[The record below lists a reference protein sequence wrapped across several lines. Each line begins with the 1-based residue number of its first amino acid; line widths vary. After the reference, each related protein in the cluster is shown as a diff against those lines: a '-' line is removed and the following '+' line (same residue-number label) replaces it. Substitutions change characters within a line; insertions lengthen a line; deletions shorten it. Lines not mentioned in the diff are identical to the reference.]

1 MIKIK
6 VNLGERS
13 YPILIGHGLIDALGF
28 EIAKYVKNKK
38 FMLITD
44 SNVNKLYSE
53 RVINSLKENGLSV
66 NLVVIPAGEK
76 YKNIEQAKKIYKEC
90 IKNELHRDSSIIALG
105 GGVISD
111 LAGFAAATYMRGVPL
126 VNIPTTLVGQTDA
139 AIGGKTGINFE
150 AKNIIGSFYQPKL
163 VIIDP
168 NFLKTLPEAEIK
180 NGLAEIVKYSVIKDA
195 NLFGFLE
202 RNKQKIMELD
212 KNSLLKVISRC
223 CLIKA
228 RIAGKDEK
236 ENSVRAILNYGHTIG
251 HAIERISD
259 YKIPHGKAV
268 AIGMAKEAKIARML
282 GLLDEKHERRITE
295 LISKYNLAEDIQI
308 KKNDIL
314 NAVGLD
320 KKVLNEKIR
329 FVLPVKIG
337 KVCITNVPIEIMEG
351 VLEP

>member
-28 EIAKYVKNKK
+28 EIAKYLKNKK

-44 SNVNKLYSE
+44 TTVNKLYSR
-53 RVINSLKENGLSV
+53 RVMNSLKENGLSV
-66 NLVVIPAGEK
+66 NLAVIPAGEK
-76 YKNIEQAKKIYKEC
+76 YKNIGQVKKIYKEC

-163 VIIDP
+163 VIIDI
-168 NFLKTLPEAEIK
+168 NFLETLPEAEIK
-180 NGLAEIVKYSVIKDA
+180 NGLAEIMKYSVIKDA
-195 NLFGFLE
+195 NLFRFLE

-228 RIAGKDEK
+228 RIVEKDEK
-236 ENSVRAILNYGHTIG
+236 EKNVRAILNYGHTIG

-268 AIGMAKEAKIARML
+268 AIGMIKEARIARML
-282 GLLDEKHERRITE
+282 DLLDEKHERRIIE
-295 LISKYNLAEDIQI
+295 LIHNYNLAEDMQF
-308 KKNDIL
+308 KKKDIL
-314 NAVGLD
+314 KAIGLD

-329 FVLPVKIG
+329 FVLPTRIG
-337 KVCITNVPIEIMEG
+337 KVCITNVSIEIMERA
-351 VLEP
+351 LEP

>member
-13 YPILIGHGLIDALGF
+13 YPILIGHGLIDDLGF
-28 EIAKYVKNKK
+28 EIAKYFKNKK

-44 SNVNKLYSE
+44 ANVNKLYAQK
-53 RVINSLKENGLSV
+53 VMNSLKENGISASLA
-66 NLVVIPAGEK
+66 VIPNGEK
-76 YKNIEQAKKIYKEC
+76 YKNIEQAKIIYKEC
-90 IKNELHRDSSIIALG
+90 IKNEMHRDSGIIALG

-126 VNIPTTLVGQTDA
+126 VNIPTTLVGQIDA

-168 NFLKTLPEAEIK
+168 NFLKTLPEGEIK
-180 NGLAEIVKYSVIKDA
+180 NGLAEIIKYSVIKDA
-195 NLFGFLE
+195 NLFRFLE

-228 RIAGKDEK
+228 RIAEKDEK
-236 ENSVRAILNYGHTIG
+236 ENNIRAILNYGHTIG

-268 AIGMAKEAKIARML
+268 AIGMMKEAKIARML
-282 GLLDEKHERRITE
+282 ELLDEKQERKIIE
-295 LISKYNLAEDIQI
+295 LLSKYNLAEDMQFN
-308 KKNDIL
+308 KKDIL
-314 NAVGLD
+314 KAIGLD
-320 KKVLNEKIR
+320 KKILNAKIR

-337 KVCITNVPIEIMEG
+337 KVCMTPVSRDIIG
-351 VLEP
+351 RALG

>member
-28 EIAKYVKNKK
+28 EIAKYLKNKK

-44 SNVNKLYSE
+44 SNVNKLYSK
-53 RVINSLKENGLSV
+53 RLMNSLKENGLSV
-66 NLVVIPAGEK
+66 NLAVIPAGEK
-76 YKNIEQAKKIYKEC
+76 YKDIEQAKIIYKEC
-90 IKNELHRDSSIIALG
+90 IKNNLHRDSSIIALG

-126 VNIPTTLVGQTDA
+126 VNIPTTLVGQVDA

-180 NGLAEIVKYSVIKDA
+180 NGLVEIIKYSIIKDA
-195 NLFGFLE
+195 KLFRFLE

-228 RIAGKDEK
+228 RIVEKDEK
-236 ENSVRAILNYGHTIG
+236 ENNVRAILNYGHTIG
-251 HAIERISD
+251 HAIERVSN

-268 AIGMAKEAKIARML
+268 AIGMINEAKIARML
-282 GLLDEKHERRITE
+282 DLLDEKQERRIIE
-295 LISKYNLAEDIQI
+295 LISKYNLVEDMQF
-308 KKNDIL
+308 KKRDIL
-314 NAVGLD
+314 KAVGLD

-329 FVLPVKIG
+329 FVLPTRIG
-337 KVCITNVPIEIMEG
+337 KVCITNVPVEIMERA
-351 VLEP
+351 LEP